1 MVFSVAGRAH
11 SGGGFGLSPFQD
23 MSLHP
28 FGLEVFSNAPL
39 WAAFFSWCSAQ
50 AIKMAIDFAKTRRVD
65 FRYFVS
71 TGGMPSAHSATVT
84 GLATSLG
91 LVQGWDSPIVA
102 LASVF
107 AIITMFDAAT
117 VRHAAGLQ
125 AQVLNEI
132 VEELR
137 KDRRLRAAK
146 LKELLG
152 HTRKEVLAGF
162 LWGIAFSSV
171 FTVVWTRVAER
182 GA

>member
-1 MVFSVAGRAH
+1 
-11 SGGGFGLSPFQD
+11 

-28 FGLEVFSNAPL
+28 FDTSVFSNIPL

-50 AIKMAIDFAKTRRVD
+50 AIKLSIDFFRTRRID

-71 TGGMPSAHSATVT
+71 TGGMPSAHSATVS

-91 LVQGWDSPIVA
+91 LVEGWEAPVVA

-117 VRHAAGLQ
+117 VRRAAGIQ
-125 AQVLNEI
+125 AKVLNEI

-137 KDRRLRAAK
+137 KDRRIRAAK

-152 HTRKEVLAGF
+152 HTRKEVIAGF
-162 LWGIAFSSV
+162 VWGVTFSSV
-171 FTVVWTRVAER
+171 FTKIWASLLPE
-182 GA
+182 G

>member
-1 MVFSVAGRAH
+1 M
-11 SGGGFGLSPFQD
+11 
-23 MSLHP
+23 
-28 FGLEVFSNAPL
+28 
-39 WAAFFSWCSAQ
+39 
-50 AIKMAIDFAKTRRVD
+50 D

-91 LVQGWDSPIVA
+91 LTQGWDAPITA

-137 KDRRLRAAK
+137 KERRLRAAK

-152 HTRKEVLAGF
+152 HTRTEVLAGF
-162 LWGIAFSSV
+162 LWGIAFSTA
-171 FTVVWTRVAER
+171 FTLAWVRLR
-182 GA
+182 G

>member
-1 MVFSVAGRAH
+1 MT
-11 SGGGFGLSPFQD
+11 
-23 MSLHP
+23 LHP
-28 FGLEVFSNAPL
+28 FGLAVFGNIPL

-50 AIKMAIDFAKTRRVD
+50 AIKLAIDFIRTRRVD

-71 TGGMPSAHSATVT
+71 TGGMPSAHSATVA

-91 LVQGWDSPIVA
+91 LVEGWDSPVVA

-117 VRHAAGLQ
+117 VRRAAGLQ
-125 AQVLNEI
+125 ACVLNEI

-137 KDRRLRAAK
+137 KDRRIRPAK

-152 HTRKEVLAGF
+152 HTRKEVLAG
-162 LWGIAFSSV
+162 LVWGIAFASA
-171 FTVVWTRVAER
+171 FTVVWTRLAAGAR

>member
-1 MVFSVAGRAH
+1 MN
-11 SGGGFGLSPFQD
+11 PI
-23 MSLHP
+23 HP
-28 FGLEVFSNAPL
+28 FDLTVFSNIPL
-39 WAAFFSWCSAQ
+39 WAAFFSWC
-50 AIKMAIDFAKTRRVD
+50 AKTRRVD

-91 LVQGWDSPIVA
+91 LTQGWDAPITA

-137 KDRRLRAAK
+137 KERRLRAAK

-152 HTRKEVLAGF
+152 HTRTEVLAGF
-162 LWGIAFSSV
+162 LWGIAFSTA
-171 FTVVWTRVAER
+171 FTLAWVRLR
-182 GA
+182 G